1 MTVLENMGRVRNAKK
16 LAKQMGV
23 TIRRSVPDEIQPM
36 QDRYETVASV
46 GFDSKSARLAPS
58 GSMYNMQS
66 SPGKAIV
73 TSVGL
78 MGGAAVGG
86 MYAIRSLTGADKDFV
101 TAAVS
106 SLVALGCL
114 TAIAPFNIDL

>member
-23 TIRRSVPDEIQPM
+23 TIRRSVPDEVMPL
-36 QDRYETVASV
+36 QDRYETVASI

-58 GSMYNMQS
+58 GEMYTMKS
-66 SPGKAIV
+66 SPTKAIV
-73 TSVGL
+73 TSTAL
-78 MGGAAVGG
+78 MGGAAVSG
-86 MYAIRSLTGADKDFV
+86 MYAYRSLAGPDKDLV

-106 SLVALGCL
+106 SVIGLVCL
-114 TAIAPFNIDL
+114 TAIAPFPIDF